1 MEKKLKV
8 RELLVYYVDRYALST
23 ENYSSITDSGQDGLG
38 TLNTAL
44 IRILKK
50 CTVGEISLWDAIQ
63 HENGPRRISIEDFE
77 RYCFK
82 DWVKYIEDNCSD
94 YDVSALQSDKD
105 RYLEEMSWIQA
116 AQDTVL
122 SMNAA
127 LESGD
132 YDYKVSIESDDTGI
146 SDEELLRKG
155 HDMMLEAIYDIFFE
169 RFRWE
174 KLKKDMEQ
182 VNMPSGSEYNAE
194 ITPEMMK
201 ALTRLGSYLNYVGKR
216 KE

>member
-38 TLNTAL
+38 TLNAAL

-50 CTVGEISLWDAIQ
+50 SMVGEIRLWDAIQ
-63 HENGPRRISIEDFE
+63 QKDGPRRISIEDFE
-77 RYCFK
+77 KYCFR

-94 YDVSALQSDKD
+94 YDASALQADKD
-105 RYLEEMSWIQA
+105 RYTEEMAWVKA

-132 YDYKVSIESDDTGI
+132 YDYRVAKGTDDIGI
-146 SDEELLRKG
+146 TEEELHRKG
-155 HDMMLEAIYDIFFE
+155 HDMMLEAIYDTFFE

-182 VNMPSGSEYNAE
+182 VNLPSGSEYNAE
-194 ITPEMMK
+194 ITPEMVK
-201 ALTRLGSYLNYVGKR
+201 AAARLGSYLNYIGKR
-216 KE
+216 KA

>member
-38 TLNTAL
+38 TLNAAL

-50 CTVGEISLWDAIQ
+50 SMVGEISLWDAIQ
-63 HENGPRRISIEDFE
+63 QKEGPRRISIEDFE
-77 RYCFK
+77 KYCFR

-94 YDVSALQSDKD
+94 YDASALQSDKD

-127 LESGD
+127 FESGD
-132 YDYKVSIESDDTGI
+132 YDYRVSKGTDDTGI
-146 SDEELLRKG
+146 NEEELLRKG
-155 HDMMLEAIYDIFFE
+155 HDMMLEAIYDTFFE
-169 RFRWE
+169 RFQWE

-182 VNMPSGSEYNAE
+182 VNLPSGSEYNAE
-194 ITPEMMK
+194 ITPEMVK
-201 ALTRLGSYLNYVGKR
+201 AAARLGSYLNYIGKR
-216 KE
+216 KA